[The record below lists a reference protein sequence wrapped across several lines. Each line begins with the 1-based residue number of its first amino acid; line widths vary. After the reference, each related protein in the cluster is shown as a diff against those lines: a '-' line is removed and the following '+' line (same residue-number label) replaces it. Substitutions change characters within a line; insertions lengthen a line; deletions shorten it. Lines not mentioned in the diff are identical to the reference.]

1 VDEAFGRSDNAEFN
15 ETRLPQ
21 LQKDFQTAINNPE
34 AFDTYLQPFMDRL
47 LEVNMV
53 FFRER
58 NGIPLAELSPDH
70 GTDLREKLNAFLEAR
85 KGEDVE
91 LRERTSMELAKKMIE
106 VIRIFAEMATAP
118 LPASAEAPEDADFVY
133 AVATVVSG
141 NLRAAM
147 SRLGN
152 MSATTGL
159 DMRRDAAARDAR
171 DKRIEDG
178 AKKVRVYLN
187 TYAND
192 QLSAETSQ
200 KIERIARSFQ
210 HPADMPGLNGKAD
223 LFKTEVQRATFLSTL
238 EFNLKLLETEL
249 REEGLL
255 TDATSAEMKKHY
267 VNIAMQYFADRIG
280 GIGEAVPKLSDT
292 IYSQLFRSAEEMA
305 ANGSGL
311 LVRDALVHLR
321 FPIVVPQ
328 EPPAQAAP
336 AVQ

>member
-1 VDEAFGRSDNAEFN
+1 LEAF
-15 ETRLPQ
+15 
-21 LQKDFQTAINNPE
+21 
-34 AFDTYLQPFMDRL
+34 
-47 LEVNMV
+47 
-53 FFRER
+53 
-58 NGIPLAELSPDH
+58 LA
-70 GTDLREKLNAFLEAR
+70 AR
-85 KGEDVE
+85 DGESVE

-106 VIRIFAEMATAP
+106 VFRTFAEMARAS
-118 LPASAEAPEDADFVY
+118 LPDSAEAPEDADFVY
-133 AVATVVSG
+133 AVASVVSG

-159 DMRRDAAARDAR
+159 DMHRDAAARDAR
-171 DKRIEDG
+171 EKRIEDG
-178 AKKVRVYLN
+178 AKKVRIYLN

-210 HPADMPGLNGKAD
+210 HPSDMPGLNGKTD

-238 EFNLKLLETEL
+238 EFNLNLLETEL
-249 REEGLL
+249 RAEGLL
-255 TDATSAEMKKHY
+255 TDATTAEMKKHY